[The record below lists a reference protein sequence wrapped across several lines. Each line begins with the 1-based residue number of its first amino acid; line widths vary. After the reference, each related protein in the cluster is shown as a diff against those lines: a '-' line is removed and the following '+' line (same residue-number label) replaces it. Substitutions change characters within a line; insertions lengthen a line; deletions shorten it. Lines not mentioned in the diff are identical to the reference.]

1 MSYGFRENFGFFTDG
16 LFFFFI
22 VTGSF
27 LLMSFFLA
35 LMFNFYKG
43 GPVWTLPCRRSLA
56 STL

>member
-43 GPVWTLPCRRSLA
+43 GPVHSPVRRFLA
-56 STL
+56 STP